1 MTHDT
6 PQPRRAAAYAGIDQ
20 WHRTPAGAAWH
31 VDLQPDEPVFA
42 GHYPHEPIL
51 PGVYVFESLSQGI
64 EHWYAQ
70 HGLEARVQ
78 SVRSM
83 RFLLPFRPGHRLR
96 IEATLPPRACP
107 GSHPV
112 SATVFRD
119 SEKAGTAR
127 ITVRVQE
134 ARHA

>member
-1 MTHDT
+1 MTSDKLR
-6 PQPRRAAAYAGIDQ
+6 PRRAAACAGIDQ
-20 WHRTPAGAAWH
+20 WQRTPQGAAWH
-31 VDLQPDEPVFA
+31 LDLQPSEPVFA

-51 PGVYVFESLSQGI
+51 PGVYVFESLSQGV

-70 HGLEARVQ
+70 QGLGARVQ

-83 RFLLPFRPGHRLR
+83 RFLLPFQPGHRLR
-96 IEATLPPRACP
+96 IEATLPPQASP

-112 SATVFRD
+112 SATVYRD
-119 SEKAGTAR
+119 GEKAGTAR
-127 ITVRVQE
+127 VTVHVQE